1 MPRPNH
7 PLQNHPAF
15 RAVIEAA
22 PHLAEL
28 GLALRNNELVG
39 QLATAC
45 GDLAEGF
52 AAGKDSPSR
61 LVAHRRAYGT
71 VRDLER
77 QVIAIGRR
85 QLAGK
90 NVVKRAQRAID
101 RADVMVGAL
110 LPS

>member
-1 MPRPNH
+1 MPRQTH
-7 PLQNHPAF
+7 PLECHPAF

-28 GLALRNNELVG
+28 GLALRDGGLVS

-52 AAGKDSPSR
+52 AAGRDSPLR

-77 QVIAIGRR
+77 KVIAIGRR
-85 QLAGK
+85 QLASK
-90 NVVKRAQRAID
+90 HVVKRAQRAID

-110 LPS
+110 LPT

>member
-28 GLALRNNELVG
+28 GLALRSTELVG

-52 AAGKDSPSR
+52 AAGKDSPRR

-77 QVIAIGRR
+77 KVIAIGRR
-85 QLAGK
+85 RLAGK

-110 LPS
+110 LPT

>member
-1 MPRPNH
+1 MTRSTH
-7 PLQNHPAF
+7 PLENHPAF

-22 PHLAEL
+22 PPLAEL
-28 GLALRNNELVG
+28 GLALQETALVT

-52 AAGKDSPSR
+52 AAGRDSPRR

-77 QVIAIGRR
+77 QILAIGRR
-85 QLAGK
+85 RLAGAR
-90 NVVKRAQRAID
+90 VVRRAQRAID

-110 LPS
+110 LPA

>member
-1 MPRPNH
+1 MPRTH
-7 PLQNHPAF
+7 PLENHPAF

-28 GLALRNNELVG
+28 GLALRDGELVS

-52 AAGKDSPSR
+52 AAEKNSVRR
-61 LVAHRRAYGT
+61 LSAHRRAYGT

-77 QVIAIGRR
+77 KVIAIGR
-85 QLAGK
+85 QKLAAA

-110 LPS
+110 LPT